1 MQQFPTFHQTPGVA
15 GPPRGLQSQA
25 ALYLSVLLRLAVL
38 LHRSH
43 NEHAPRIERIK
54 PGKNRLELRFTE
66 TDLAGK
72 RPLLLADL
80 EREQAFLAAVDF
92 TLSF

>member
-1 MQQFPTFHQTPGVA
+1 MLVRTHRQKLSPKLFEVVDA
-15 GPPRGLQSQA
+15 GQRQA

-54 PGKNRLELRFTE
+54 PGKNRLELRFFTE

-80 EREQAFLAAVDF
+80 EREQAFLAAV
-92 TLSF
+92 